1 MVTGLLSSK
10 SKKIGI
16 GIIGL
21 GNMGECHARNIHFQI
36 PNAQVSAIMDINPQ
50 KLETAERT
58 FGSVHFCSTALDLI
72 HDPCVD
78 AVVIASPDSTHA
90 ELTLACLDA
99 NKSVLCEKPLAPTAL
114 EARKVIEK
122 EIEIGRRLVQVG
134 FMRHYDPA
142 HVRVKQSV
150 EAGVV
155 GRPIL
160 FKGFHRNESPDP
172 YTEDEFSEG
181 VIINSAIHDL
191 DSCRWLLGQEIT
203 TVHAMGTN
211 TDLSLGANACDLITI
226 HLSLSGGCLGMIDT
240 YVNAK
245 YGYEVG
251 VEIVG
256 EIGAIQTEPSTGN
269 VLRSQRSSSQTIHA
283 DWLQRFE
290 VAYLSQLHAWCASL
304 DGATDNTPTAWD
316 GYSSLIAAEACVRSL
331 QNGTSEQVSYGPMP
345 DFYAA
350 SN

>member
-1 MVTGLLSSK
+1 MLGTK
-10 SKKIGI
+10 AKKIGV

-21 GNMGECHARNIHFQI
+21 GNMGQCHAQNIHFRI
-36 PNAQVSAIMDINPQ
+36 ANAEVKAIMDIDPQ
-50 KLETAERT
+50 QLEVAAKT
-58 FGSVHFCSTALDLI
+58 FSHVHFCSTALELI
-72 HDPCVD
+72 HNSSVD
-78 AVVIASPDSTHA
+78 AVIIASPDSTHA

-99 NKSVLCEKPLAPTAL
+99 NKSVLCEKPLALTAF

-122 EIEIGRRLVQVG
+122 EMEIGRRLIQVG

-142 HVRVKQSV
+142 HLQIKQSV

-191 DSCRWLLGQEIT
+191 DSCRWLLEQEIIA
-203 TVHAMGTN
+203 VHVMGTN
-211 TDLSLGANACDLITI
+211 TDSTLGANACDLVTI
-226 HLSLSGGCLGMIDT
+226 HLSLSGGCLGLIET

-256 EIGAIQTEPSTGN
+256 EMGTVQTESSVDS
-269 VLRSQRSSSQTIHA
+269 VLRSQRSASRSIHS

-290 VAYLSQLHAWCASL
+290 LAYLNELRAWCASL
-304 DGATDNTPTAWD
+304 GDATISVPTAWD
-316 GYSSLIAAEACVRSL
+316 GYSSLVAAEACVRSL
-331 QNGTSEQVSYGPMP
+331 QDGTSEQVSYGPAP

-350 SN
+350 DD